1 MKINETGRLGAINN
15 YQRHVE
21 SQRKDMESKARRK
34 DEVSISS
41 EAMELLKAQ
50 EGVQGTERSSRIEEL
65 KTLVS
70 TGTYQVETSK
80 LVDKLVPYFTAFS
93 ASE

>member
-15 YQRHVE
+15 YQRHIE
-21 SQRKDMESKARRK
+21 SHRKDMEGKSRRK

-50 EGVQGTERSSRIEEL
+50 GSAGEADRSSRIEEL

-70 TGTYQVETSK
+70 TGTYQVETGK
-80 LVDKLVPYFTAFS
+80 LVDKLLPYFKSSTDN
-93 ASE
+93 